1 MVQTDLDLAIN
12 VLYVNNKWNLERGKM
27 ATNNSALLRWA
38 NIFAFV
44 LTVLINGLAGSTTLI
59 GGVNTAFI
67 SDSNPTLITPAG
79 FTFAIWG
86 VIYVLLGVFVVY
98 QALPSQKEKEYHKQ
112 IGWLFIL
119 ISITNIGWIFLW
131 QYNLVTLSLPVIV
144 LFLIG
149 LILIYTRLGIGKKQV
164 PLKERIAIHTP
175 FSVYLGWIT
184 IATIANVAVAGVS
197 TNWDGFG
204 INPET
209 WAILIII
216 IALLLTLIVTAT
228 RKEIAYGLVI
238 VWALFGIISKQ
249 TNPNIVTTAEASAII
264 ILIALVAVAILTKLK
279 KL

>member
-1 MVQTDLDLAIN
+1 
-12 VLYVNNKWNLERGKM
+12 M
-27 ATNNSALLRWA
+27 ALNSSALLRWS
-38 NIFAFV
+38 NIVAFI
-44 LTVLINGLAGSTTLI
+44 LTVIVNSLAGSTTLI

-67 SDSNPTLITPAG
+67 SDSNPTLITTAG

-86 VIYVLLGVFVVY
+86 VIYVLLGMFVVY
-98 QALPSQKEKEYHKQ
+98 QALPRQREKKYHKQ
-112 IGWLFIL
+112 IGWLFVLTSIL
-119 ISITNIGWIFLW
+119 NIAWLFLW
-131 QYNLVTLSLPVIV
+131 QYSLLTPS
-144 LFLIG
+144 LILMLLLLTS
-149 LILIYTRLGIGKKQV
+149 LILIYTRLNIGKTTTTFQEK
-164 PLKERIAIHTP
+164 LFIHTP

-216 IALLLTLIVTAT
+216 IALLLTLVVTAT

-264 ILIALVAVAILTKLK
+264 ILIASVAVAILTKIK